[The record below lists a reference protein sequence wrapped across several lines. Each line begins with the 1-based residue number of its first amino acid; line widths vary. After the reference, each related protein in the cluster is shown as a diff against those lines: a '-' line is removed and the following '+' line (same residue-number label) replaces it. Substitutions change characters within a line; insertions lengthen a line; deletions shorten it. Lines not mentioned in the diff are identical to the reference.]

1 MTLPSTAPS
10 PAALP
15 PVTAPARRRR
25 PGATPQALR
34 ELQKALGAPRELRA
48 LGLLRQHQWQR
59 DIARRI
65 ARAIDSAPEDPGPLN
80 PRMLA
85 IRSLTAMGE
94 RSPDYQRR
102 FVAWLDTLVWLE
114 EQG

>member
-1 MTLPSTAPS
+1 MSAVDSTANGTEI
-10 PAALP
+10 PAGVL
-15 PVTAPARRRR
+15 RRR
-25 PGATPQALR
+25 PSRIPGALR
-34 ELQKALGAPRELRA
+34 ELRRELGEQPRELRA

-59 DIARRI
+59 DIAQRI

-85 IRSLTAMGE
+85 IRALTAMGE
-94 RSPDYQRR
+94 RSPAYQRR

>member
-1 MTLPSTAPS
+1 MSTSATS
-10 PAALP
+10 HARAAA
-15 PVTAPARRRR
+15 TAQARRRR
-25 PGATPQALR
+25 RRSAIPQALR
-34 ELQKALGAPRELRA
+34 ELQRELGAPRELRA

-59 DIARRI
+59 DIAQRI

>member
-1 MTLPSTAPS
+1 MSAITDERQRAPS
-10 PAALP
+10 AG
-15 PVTAPARRRR
+15 ARRRR
-25 PGATPQALR
+25 PSPTLQALR
-34 ELQKALGAPRELRA
+34 GLRRELGEPRELQA

-59 DIARRI
+59 DIADRI

-94 RSPDYQRR
+94 RSPEYQRR

>member
-1 MTLPSTAPS
+1 MSVAPDEHLPAS
-10 PAALP
+10 PAG
-15 PVTAPARRRR
+15 ARRRR
-25 PGATPQALR
+25 PSPTLQALR
-34 ELQKALGAPRELRA
+34 GLRRELGEPRELRA
-48 LGLLRQHQWQR
+48 LGLLRQNQWQR
-59 DIARRI
+59 DIASRI

-85 IRSLTAMGE
+85 IRALTAMGE

-114 EQG
+114 EQS